1 MYTPNELTLEQ
12 YDNSS
17 HGISSREC
25 SSMREAISLADEV
38 SAFHPAEVKIIVS
51 YEDNLIVFERAEVRL
66 KHPSLL
72 IGISYS
78 TYNKQYSLYC
88 DSFRMLLNVDNGYD
102 REIRN
107 SLKEPN
113 NIGKLSTKK
122 IGEWIA
128 YYEKYY
134 AALKGF
140 NDANAQREKEF
151 RESLKGLGVK
161 WYKDNKSGHVIKNGI
176 DFSFE
181 IFPTWIRKKLEVYYQ
196 VDDSI
201 ESFIALSNNKYKTN
215 YEAI

>member
-122 IGEWIA
+122 IGEWIT
-128 YYEKYY
+128 YYEKCY
-134 AALKGF
+134 AAMKEY
-140 NDANAQREKEF
+140 NDVNAQREKEF
-151 RESLKGLGVK
+151 RESLKGLDVK
-161 WYKDNKSGHVIKNGI
+161 WGEGGKSGRLVKNGI
-176 DFSFE
+176 EFNFR
-181 IFPTWIRKKLEVYYQ
+181 IYPTYISKKLEIRYS
-196 VDDSI
+196 VDSDL
-201 ESFIALSNNKYKTN
+201 ESFLMLSDNKYKN
-215 YEAI
+215 PL